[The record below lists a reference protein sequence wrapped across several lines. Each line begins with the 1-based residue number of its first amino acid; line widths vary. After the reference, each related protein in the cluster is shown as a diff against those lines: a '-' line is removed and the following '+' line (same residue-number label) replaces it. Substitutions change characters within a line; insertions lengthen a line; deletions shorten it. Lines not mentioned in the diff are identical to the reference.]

1 MSTTVRLMAS
11 AMTCM
16 AMATAHAGTALTAGE
31 VLNQF
36 NLVTLGDATIYSH
49 VDGRSY
55 IGGDLTGNGAV
66 FAMHPN
72 DMPSSSFAGL
82 TVDGSASG
90 LNVTAGGAT
99 VLGNLS
105 NSNINSGASVV
116 TGNASNTNFNG
127 SGGSYVYGTKSGV
140 NTNSGTMTSS
150 AAAAQVSTAQSTDF
164 GSLLDSTSDSLQAL
178 SSTGSYWSVSGNR
191 VTFTAVADANGVAV
205 FDLTAV
211 DDTLLRYGEFD
222 FNLGNASTVVFNSD
236 VTSANINANF
246 LNGSA
251 AAIGSKTIWNFYNAS
266 SLTFG
271 TQFGGSVLATQAS
284 MTNYNN
290 IEGGVFVNRI
300 DQRGEIHLQ
309 PFKGN
314 LSAAIGSVSSVPEPS
329 AWALMAAGVLVM
341 INAGLRRRN
350 RRDNNE

>member
-1 MSTTVRLMAS
+1 
-11 AMTCM
+11 
-16 AMATAHAGTALTAGE
+16 MATAHAGTALTAGE

-66 FAMHPN
+66 FAMHPS
-72 DMPSSSFAGL
+72 DMPSSSFSGL

-90 LNVTAGGAT
+90 LSVTAGGAT
-99 VLGNLS
+99 ILGDLS
-105 NSNINSGASVV
+105 NSNINSGATVV

-140 NTNSGTMTSS
+140 NANSGTMSS
-150 AAAAQVSTAQSTDF
+150 TAAANQVNTAQSTNF
-164 GSLLDSTSDSLQAL
+164 SSVLTGVSNGLQAL

-191 VTFTAVADANGVAV
+191 VTFTAVANSNGLAV
-205 FDLTAV
+205 FDLTGV
-211 DDTLLRYGEFD
+211 DDTLLNYGEFD
-222 FNLGNASTVVFNSD
+222 FNLGSASTVVFNSD
-236 VTSANINANF
+236 VSSANIHANF

-309 PFKGN
+309 PFKGDVS
-314 LSAAIGSVSSVPEPS
+314 SALPSSPVSSVPEPS
-329 AWALMAAGVLVM
+329 SWALMLAGVLVM
-341 INAGLRRRN
+341 LNAGLRRR
-350 RRDNNE
+350 RT

>member
-1 MSTTVRLMAS
+1 MSTNVRLIATALTS
-11 AMTCM
+11 L
-16 AMATAHAGTALTAGE
+16 AMATASAGTSLTAAE
-31 VLNQF
+31 VINQF
-36 NLVTLGDATIYSH
+36 NLVTLGDATIDSH

-55 IGGDLTGNGAV
+55 IGGNLTGNGAV

-90 LNVTAGGAT
+90 LSVTAGGAT
-99 VLGNLS
+99 ILGNLS
-105 NSNINSGASVV
+105 NSNINSGASVI

-140 NTNSGTMTSS
+140 NTNSGTMNAT

-164 GSLLDSTSDSLQAL
+164 ASVLESTSDGLQAL
-178 SSTGSYWSVSGNR
+178 SSTGSYWTVSGNR
-191 VTFTAVADANGVAV
+191 VTFTAVANANGLAV

-211 DDTLLRYGEFD
+211 DDTLLRYGEFQ

-236 VTSANINANF
+236 VTSATINANF

-266 SLTFG
+266 NLTFN
-271 TQFGGSVLATQAS
+271 TQFGGSVLATDAT

-290 IEGGVFVNRI
+290 IEGGVFVDRI
-300 DQRGEIHLQ
+300 TQRGEIHLQ
-309 PFKGN
+309 PFKGDLN
-314 LSAAIGSVSSVPEPS
+314 MALASASVSSVPEPS
-329 AWALMAAGVLVM
+329 AWALMAAGVLVL
-341 INAGLRRRN
+341 INVGMRRGS
-350 RRDNNE
+350 RRD